1 MYWMLI
7 ISMMNL
13 LDEYLHASNKG
24 VGMVFLFKDFLML
37 EICCNIILS
46 QKCGNG
52 THFSST
58 QYKCVLLVLCSWF
71 NSNIYCLYIMYC

>member
-1 MYWMLI
+1 MYWMFI
-7 ISMMNL
+7 ISIMNL
-13 LDEYLHASNKG
+13 LVDHIHAG

-37 EICCNIILS
+37 EICCAIILS

-58 QYKCVLLVLCSWF
+58 QYKCVLPVLYSWS
-71 NSNIYCLYIMYC
+71 NSNICCLYIMYC